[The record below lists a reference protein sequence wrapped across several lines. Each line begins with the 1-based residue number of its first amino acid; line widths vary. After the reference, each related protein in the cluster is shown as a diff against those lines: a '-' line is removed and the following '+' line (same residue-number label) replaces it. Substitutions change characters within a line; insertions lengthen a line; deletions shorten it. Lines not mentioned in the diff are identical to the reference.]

1 MTVNRER
8 LTTWCEAESVY
19 WDHVSLGYVARIVA
33 NLIDKY
39 GPDAELVHTHEQYDD
54 AYYFAVTVER
64 PETDEEMAARI
75 RREELEEDQER
86 RTFERLKKKYEGGG
100 K

>member
-1 MTVNRER
+1 MTVNRNR
-8 LTTWCEAESVY
+8 LMTRREVESVY
-19 WDHVSLGYVARIVA
+19 WDHVSLEYVSKIVA

-39 GPDAELVHTHEQYDD
+39 GPDARLEHTPERYDD
-54 AYYFAVTVER
+54 GYYFAVTVER

-75 RREELEEDQER
+75 RREEADVNMERALYEE
-86 RTFERLKKKYEGGG
+86 LKKRFEGDG